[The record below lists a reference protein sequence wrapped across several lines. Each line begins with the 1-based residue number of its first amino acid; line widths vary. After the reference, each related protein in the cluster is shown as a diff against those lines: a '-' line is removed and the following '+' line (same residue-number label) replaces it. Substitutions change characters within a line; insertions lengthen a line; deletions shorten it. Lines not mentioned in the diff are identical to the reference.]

1 MKVARVGALVL
12 FLTLKEKLRFSRSSV
27 MLSTGLSYVAFVV
40 LRCTPSLPALL
51 KVFILSRCWMLHAFS
66 ASVEIV
72 IRFVPFFLL
81 LQGIMLIELQM
92 LSHPCIPGINSTWS
106 WCMTF
111 ECIVEFTLLIFC
123 LGCLQ
128 LCSSGIL
135 ACNFF
140 SCGILILFWYQDSAG
155 LVELIWKSSFLF
167 GGRVWKRPVLIL
179 PWIFGG
185 IHQGSHLVQNF
196 CLVGGFWLLIQSP

>member
-1 MKVARVGALVL
+1 MNVARVGALVL
-12 FLTLKEKLRFSRSSV
+12 FLTLKEKLRFSLLSV

-40 LRCTPSLPALL
+40 LRCIPSLPTLL
-51 KVFILSRCWMLHAFS
+51 KVFILSRCWMFHAFS

-111 ECIVEFTLLIFC
+111 WMYCWVHF
-123 LGCLQ
+123 
-128 LCSSGIL
+128 
-135 ACNFF
+135 AN
-140 SCGILILFWYQDSAG
+140 ILFRMSAVMFIRNIG
-155 LVELIWKSSFLF
+155 L
-167 GGRVWKRPVLIL
+167 
-179 PWIFGG
+179 
-185 IHQGSHLVQNF
+185 
-196 CLVGGFWLLIQSP
+196 